1 MFKKILI
8 ANRGEIAIRIMRC
21 CREMG
26 IPSVSVYSEIDREAL
41 HVRLA
46 DEAYCIGPASPAKSY
61 LNIDNIVST
70 AKKAGADAV
79 HPGYGFLAENADFAR
94 RCLKEGLV
102 FIGPSAEAM
111 EAMGSKIVSRK
122 IMSDAGVPVIPGT
135 FDALESLE
143 DLKKQAKKL
152 GFPILLKASAG
163 GGGKGMRL
171 VKEESELS
179 SAFRATQSEA
189 LSSFGN
195 ATVYLEKYLES
206 PHHIE
211 FQVLADSHGN
221 TIHLGEREC
230 SIQRRHQK
238 VIEETPSPFL
248 DEELR
253 GKMAVQAICVAQ
265 AVDYVNAGTVEF
277 MVDKH
282 KHFYFLEMNT
292 RLQVEH
298 PITEM
303 VTGID
308 LVKSQINI
316 AAGLPLEYKQEDVTN
331 RGAAI
336 ECRIYAEDTANSFLP
351 SPGKIAILREP
362 SGPGIRLDSG
372 IFEGYEVPVHY
383 DPLLAKL
390 IAWGRNR
397 KEAIDRMR
405 RALKEYRISGIK
417 SNISAHLSVMEV
429 DDFLNG
435 TYDTSYVDRHFLPIR
450 FKVDTSLHQV
460 ALIGAS
466 IFAYDAKNS
475 YSNNSAKVSGESK
488 WKLAGR
494 QRAFSQRR

>member
-26 IPSVSVYSEIDREAL
+26 IPSASVYSEIDREAL

-46 DEAYCIGPASPAKSY
+46 DEAYCIGTAQPAKSY
-61 LNIDNIVST
+61 LNIDNIIST
-70 AKKAGADAV
+70 AKKSGADAI

-102 FIGPSAEAM
+102 FIGPSAEAI

-122 IMSDAGVPVIPGT
+122 IISEAGVPIIRGT
-135 FDALESLE
+135 FEAIESLE
-143 DLKKQAKKL
+143 DLKEQANKV

-171 VKEESELS
+171 VKNKSELA

-195 ATVYLEKYLES
+195 ATVYIEKYLES

-211 FQVLADSHGN
+211 FQILADSHGN
-221 TIHLGEREC
+221 IIHLGEREC

-238 VIEETPSPFL
+238 VIEETPSPFI

-253 GKMAVQAICVAQ
+253 QKMAVQAIHAAQ

-308 LVKSQINI
+308 LVKNQIKI
-316 AAGLPLEYKQEDVTN
+316 AAGLPLEYKQKDIISK
-331 RGAAI
+331 GAAI

-351 SPGKIAILREP
+351 SPGKIMGLREP

-372 IFEGYEVPVHY
+372 IFEGYEVPVQY

-390 IAWGRNR
+390 VAWGINR
-397 KEAIDRMR
+397 KEAIDRIR
-405 RALKEYRISGIK
+405 RALNEYRISGIK

-435 TYDTSYVDRHFLPIR
+435 IYDTSYVDKHFMPIR
-450 FKVDTSLHQV
+450 FKVDTSLNEV

-466 IFAYDAKNS
+466 IFAYETKNIN
-475 YSNNSAKVSGESK
+475 SNNRTKISGKSK

-494 QRAFSQRR
+494 QRVFSQRK